1 MIAYCRPKILES
13 NSKFVKIR
21 IPLRRK
27 TKNHLNSMYFGA
39 LSVGADFTAGLL
51 VLNNLN
57 KNKSKAK
64 LLFKDFQANFIKRA
78 LSDVVFIC
86 EDFKEI
92 EKSVLNNINSGER
105 VNFKIKV
112 SAFCCEDL
120 IATFALTTSIK

>member
-1 MIAYCRPKILES
+1 
-13 NSKFVKIR
+13 
-21 IPLRRK
+21 
-27 TKNHLNSMYFGA
+27 MYFGA

-64 LLFKDFQANFIKRA
+64 LLFKDFQADFIKRA

-86 EDFKEI
+86 EDFKEV
-92 EKSVLNNINSGER
+92 EKSVLDNINSGKR
-105 VNFKIKV
+105 VNFKVKV

-120 IATFALTTSIK
+120 IATFTLTTSIK